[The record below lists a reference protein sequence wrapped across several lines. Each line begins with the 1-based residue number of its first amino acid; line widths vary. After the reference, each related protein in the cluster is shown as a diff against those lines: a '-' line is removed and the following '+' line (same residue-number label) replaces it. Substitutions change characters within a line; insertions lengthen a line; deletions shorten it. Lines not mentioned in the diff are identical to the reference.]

1 MSEIAEMCC
10 VRIESNPFSTQKY
23 GLKSTND
30 ACSPQRKEVHEQ
42 SKGPNDAPSTLQDP
56 EKEVDKMI
64 FNTGP
69 QRSYLC
75 PFLETLLFQ

>member
-30 ACSPQRKEVHEQ
+30 APSPLHE
-42 SKGPNDAPSTLQDP
+42 P

-64 FNTGP
+64 CNDNSRFYMG
-69 QRSYLC
+69 
-75 PFLETLLFQ
+75 LENRENISSIGGTEVIFTSVENHTLK